1 MSIGAIKQGLSGM
14 TAYQKALDSS
24 AHNVANAS
32 TENFKS
38 QQVHF
43 QELQEGGVIVNISQ
57 QAEQL
62 ELDSNDSQTGSDT
75 DLAKEIVNSLQYQ
88 RGFELSAQLIRR
100 SDEMLDS
107 LLKIK

>member
-1 MSIGAIKQGLSGM
+1 MSIGAIKQALSGM
-14 TAYQKALDSS
+14 NAYQKALDSS

-38 QQVHF
+38 QQAQF
-43 QELQEGGVIVNISQ
+43 QELQAGGVIVNISQ
-57 QAEQL
+57 AATPTDSDSAQA
-62 ELDSNDSQTGSDT
+62 SSASDT

-88 RGFELSAQLIRR
+88 HGFELSAQLIRR

-107 LLKIK
+107 LLKLK

>member
-1 MSIGAIKQGLSGM
+1 MSIGAIKQGVSGM

-24 AHNVANAS
+24 AHNVANAN
-32 TENFKS
+32 TKNFKS
-38 QQVHF
+38 QQVDF

-57 QAEQL
+57 QTEQL
-62 ELDSNDSQTGSDT
+62 KLDGNNTLTGSDT

-100 SDEMLDS
+100 SDEVLDS
-107 LLKIK
+107 LLKRR

>member
-1 MSIGAIKQGLSGM
+1 MSIGAIKQAVSGM
-14 TAYQKALDSS
+14 NAYQKALDSS

-38 QQVHF
+38 QQVQF
-43 QELQEGGVIVNISQ
+43 QELQAGGVIVNISQ
-57 QAEQL
+57 AAKPS
-62 ELDSNDSQTGSDT
+62 ELDSTQAPLASDT
-75 DLAKEIVNSLQYQ
+75 DFAKEIVNSLQYQ

-107 LLKIK
+107 LLKLK

>member
-14 TAYQKALDSS
+14 TAYQKALDCSG
-24 AHNVANAS
+24 HNVANAC
-32 TENFKS
+32 TDNFKS
-38 QQVHF
+38 QQVDF

-62 ELDSNDSQTGSDT
+62 RLDSDNTQTGSDT

-88 RGFELSAQLIRR
+88 HGFELSAQLIRR

>member
-14 TAYQKALDSS
+14 TAYQKALDCS

-38 QQVHF
+38 QQVQF
-43 QELQEGGVIVNISQ
+43 QELQEGGVVVQLSQ

-62 ELDSNDSQTGSDT
+62 GIEGDKTPTGSDT

-88 RGFELSAQLIRR
+88 RGFELSAELIRR
-100 SDEMLDS
+100 SDEVLDS
-107 LLKIK
+107 LLKLR